1 MFQNFIIVSFLLA
14 TRTVGI
20 TVETVNSVE
29 WQPSNRNTQEG
40 HRTLRPETISFMR
53 PPPHESGLLPHPRL
67 PVATYSRQ
75 KPSLFPV
82 FPSSQFPGY
91 RENVKN
97 IRSNFAQLHEGFST
111 QKNLPQHVRQQAAFN
126 QQIVDSTFRKPLE
139 FSDVSDSSVLESV
152 ANKQLIPFPHKQQ
165 PQYQSPVVKGYHN
178 QQLIVLST
186 QNPLTLN
193 QNRLV
198 QNKIPFKNNFN
209 QAYFKRLPLEQ
220 NLEQHLHTANEQS
233 SKITAS
239 KASLSAEHRQLPVH
253 FRNISTYYSTEPN
266 VQFTQSIEASEHHS
280 TYHVPSNILDS
291 EPQPSAIRITK
302 APTFGQATRSLSD
315 NQLTSDIKKKVTL
328 NDILVE
334 DCPNAKEM
342 GFCASPP
349 RYPTYVFRIPNT

>member
-20 TVETVNSVE
+20 TVETVNSAD
-29 WQPSNRNTQEG
+29 WQPTNRNIREG
-40 HRTLRPETISFMR
+40 HRTLRPETMSVMR
-53 PPPHESGLLPHPRL
+53 PPPHESGLLPYPRL
-67 PVATYSRQ
+67 TVATYNRQ

-97 IRSNFAQLHEGFST
+97 IRSNFAQLHEGFAA
-111 QKNLPQHVRQQAAFN
+111 QKNLPQHVKQQTAFN
-126 QQIVDSTFRKPLE
+126 QQTVDSTIRKPLKLT
-139 FSDVSDSSVLESV
+139 DLSDSSVLESV
-152 ANKQLIPFPHKQQ
+152 TNKQLVPFPHKQQ
-165 PQYQSPVVKGYHN
+165 SQYQSPVFKGYHN
-178 QQLIVLST
+178 QQLIGLST

-198 QNKIPFKNNFN
+198 QNKTPFKNNFN
-209 QAYFKRLPLEQ
+209 HNREEYFKRFPLEQ
-220 NLEQHLHTANEQS
+220 NLGQHLYTANAQS
-233 SKITAS
+233 SQVTAS

-253 FRNISTYYSTEPN
+253 FRNTSTYYSTEPN
-266 VQFTQSIEASEHHS
+266 VLFTQSIQASEHHT
-280 TYHVPSNILDS
+280 TYHVPGNILDS
-291 EPQPSAIRITK
+291 DPQPSAIRITK

-349 RYPTYVFRIPNT
+349 RYPT

>member
-14 TRTVGI
+14 ARTVGI
-20 TVETVNSVE
+20 TVETVASVD
-29 WQPSNRNTQEG
+29 WQPSNRNLREG
-40 HRTLRPETISFMR
+40 HRTLRPDTISGMR
-53 PPPHESGLLPHPRL
+53 PPPHLSGLQPYPRL

-82 FPSSQFPGY
+82 FSSLQFPGY

-97 IRSNFAQLHEGFST
+97 VLPDFAQLHEGFAT
-111 QKNLPQHVRQQAAFN
+111 QKNLPQHVRQQTAFN
-126 QQIVDSTFRKPLE
+126 QQIVDSTIRKPLK
-139 FSDVSDSSVLESV
+139 FTDVSDSSVLESV
-152 ANKQLIPFPHKQQ
+152 ANKQVIPFPHKQQ
-165 PQYQSPVVKGYHN
+165 SQYQSPVIKGYHN
-178 QQLIVLST
+178 QQQIGLST

-198 QNKIPFKNNFN
+198 QNKIPFKNNLN
-209 QAYFKRLPLEQ
+209 QDREEYFKRFPLKQ
-220 NLEQHLHTANEQS
+220 NLGQHLHTANEQS
-233 SKITAS
+233 SQLTAS
-239 KASLSAEHRQLPVH
+239 KASLSPENRQLPVY
-253 FRNISTYYSTEPN
+253 FRNTSTYHSTEPN

-291 EPQPSAIRITK
+291 DPQPSAIRITK

-349 RYPTYVFRIPNT
+349 RYPS

>member
-14 TRTVGI
+14 TRTVAI
-20 TVETVNSVE
+20 TVQTVKPAD
-29 WQPSNRNTQEG
+29 WQSSNRNMREG

-53 PPPHESGLLPHPRL
+53 PPPHESGLLPYPRL
-67 PVATYSRQ
+67 PVATYNRQ

-82 FPSSQFPGY
+82 FISTQLPGY

-97 IRSNFAQLHEGFST
+97 IRPNFAQFREGFAT
-111 QKNLPQHVRQQAAFN
+111 QKNLPQQLRQQTAFN
-126 QQIVDSTFRKPLE
+126 QQIVDSTNRKPPK
-139 FSDVSDSSVLESV
+139 FSDVSDSSVVESV
-152 ANKQLIPFPHKQQ
+152 VNKQLIPFPHKQQ
-165 PQYQSPVVKGYHN
+165 SQYQSPVFKGHHN
-178 QQLIVLST
+178 QQLIGLST

-209 QAYFKRLPLEQ
+209 QGREEYFKRFPLEQ
-220 NLEQHLHTANEQS
+220 NLGQNLHTTNEQS
-233 SKITAS
+233 SQLTVS
-239 KASLSAEHRQLPVH
+239 KASLSAENRQLPVH
-253 FRNISTYYSTEPN
+253 FRNTSTYHSTEPN

-280 TYHVPSNILDS
+280 TYHIPSNILDS
-291 EPQPSAIRITK
+291 DPQPSAIRITK

-315 NQLTSDIKKKVTL
+315 NTLTSDIKKKVTL

-349 RYPTYVFRIPNT
+349 RYPS